1 MGLLVGTGHIL
12 DTLMIISPSTQ
23 VEDVS
28 YKVTEEADD
37 SEEEDDPSFL
47 PQKHRESDS
56 DEDDDDDDDESESSE
71 DSDEDSTALENGN
84 NNDDLFDEESL
95 ELPSP
100 KNEMTDIKHD
110 EIVTDDV
117 GYKRKLEADQ
127 SEDEGPKNK
136 KSSDDVEAWKE
147 KNLYSDLNNSLETGY
162 TSDLHSDFEEDIA
175 SLPLPLI

>member
-28 YKVTEEADD
+28 YKVTEDGED
-37 SEEEDDPSFL
+37 SEDEDDPSFI

-56 DEDDDDDDDESESSE
+56 DEDDDDDDEESESSE

-110 EIVTDDV
+110 EIVIDDV

-127 SEDEGPKNK
+127 SEDEGPKK
-136 KSSDDVEAWKE
+136 QRSSDDVEAWKE